1 MTQHSLTTRLEQYIN
16 TMLPETH
23 GHQRKAFRDFVS
35 ALLVGRPCCQA
46 TLAHYFPNFEAASR
60 RLTRWLHHPRLEPQA
75 QARAHA
81 QAVVAQL
88 PRTGLVRIALDWT
101 TEDRQH
107 LLVASL
113 LIGRRAVPLDWAA
126 YTTGELKGAQRAL
139 EHAFVEELFEKLLLG
154 LARERLLVTAD
165 RGFCEGKLL
174 ARLEQLR
181 VPCVFRLPAQV
192 TVYQDQ
198 QWCKLGSLMM
208 RGSTRRRALGHL
220 WVMRTQPQR
229 CWVTQARAR
238 NKKGRWEYWHL
249 VSNRPLMALTM
260 AHEYARRFGCEEGF
274 RDAKR
279 GLGFAYARIGEME
292 AWARMF
298 ALVAAALL
306 ILTQLGTA
314 LLRHPQHTQW
324 LRQVRSRRR
333 ARTELS
339 LLAVVCQV
347 LDHVTSFVEML
358 TPHAK
363 LNLEA
368 ALCMCPDFRTP
379 APFWS
384 ILPQTVVLRQS
395 C

>member
-1 MTQHSLTTRLEQYIN
+1 MTQHSLTTRLDHYIN
-16 TMLPETH
+16 TLLPETH
-23 GHQRKAFRDFVS
+23 GHQRKAFRDFVA
-35 ALLVGRPCCQA
+35 ALLVVRTCCQA

-60 RLTRWLHHPRLEPQA
+60 RLTRWLHNPRLVPQA

-88 PRTGLVRIALDWT
+88 PLTGPVRIALDWT

-113 LIGRRAVPLDWAA
+113 LVGRRAIPLYWEA
-126 YTTGELKGAQRAL
+126 YTTAELKGAQRAL
-139 EHAFVEELFEKLLLG
+139 EHAFVDELFEHLLRG
-154 LARERLLVTAD
+154 LPHDRVMLTAD
-165 RGFCEGKLL
+165 RGFCEGKLFTQ
-174 ARLEQLR
+174 LETLR
-181 VPCVFRLPAQV
+181 VPFVCRLPAHV

-198 QWCKLGSLMM
+198 QWCKLGSLTM
-208 RGSTRRRALGHL
+208 RGATRRRALGHL

-229 CWVTQARAR
+229 YWVAQARAR

-249 VSNRPLMALTM
+249 VSNRPLTAFTM

-279 GLGFAYARIGEME
+279 GLGFAYARIAEIE

-306 ILTQLGTA
+306 ILTQLGTQ
-314 LLRHPQHTQW
+314 LLRHPQRAQW

-339 LLAVVCQV
+339 LLAVVCHVIDQV
-347 LDHVTSFVEML
+347 SSFVELL

-368 ALCMCPDFRTP
+368 AF
-379 APFWS
+379 
-384 ILPQTVVLRQS
+384 
-395 C
+395 